1 VTAWLDGTLV
11 PLEQAR
17 VSVLDHGLVVGDGVF
32 ETLRVYR
39 GAPFAWS
46 RHLARLRTSAGGL
59 GLEVPADELL
69 RAATDAVLVANGLR
83 EARLRITVTG
93 GPGPPGSGKS
103 DAPPTVFLLAFPLEP
118 STPTTDVVIAPW
130 TRNEHGALAGLK
142 TISYAANVRALSYAR
157 ERGAGEAIFAN
168 TRHNLCEATG
178 SNVFL
183 VSDSTVCTPPAS
195 AGCLLGV
202 TRALLLELC
211 AELGIAAVERDVE
224 LGALAGAD
232 EAFLTSTTREVQPI
246 AHVDGV
252 ALPAAPGPV
261 SKQLAAAFK
270 ELVARETD
278 P

>member
-1 VTAWLDGTLV
+1 EA
-11 PLEQAR
+11 
-17 VSVLDHGLVVGDGVF
+17 
-32 ETLRVYR
+32 
-39 GAPFAWS
+39 
-46 RHLARLRTSAGGL
+46 
-59 GLEVPADELL
+59 GLE
-69 RAATDAVLVANGLR
+69 ANGLR

-93 GPGPPGSGKS
+93 GPAPPGSGKG

-118 STPTTDVVIAPW
+118 PAPTIDVVVAPW

-168 TRHNLCEATG
+168 TRRNLCEATG

-183 VSDSTVCTPPAS
+183 VNDGTVCTPPAG

-211 AELGIAAVERDVE
+211 VVLGITADERDVE
-224 LGALAGAD
+224 LAALARAD

-246 AHVDGV
+246 AQVDGV
-252 ALPAAPGPV
+252 ALPAAP
-261 SKQLAAAFK
+261 
-270 ELVARETD
+270 
-278 P
+278 